1 MGINISNIEFI
12 ISVNEIILQYNSDR
26 GIDLK
31 QLIMEEMLVRIV
43 NKIEVFIEDFQE
55 NGFVFF
61 LKKYYNRWFY
71 RYVIG

>member
-31 QLIMEEMLVRIV
+31 SLIMEEMLVRIV